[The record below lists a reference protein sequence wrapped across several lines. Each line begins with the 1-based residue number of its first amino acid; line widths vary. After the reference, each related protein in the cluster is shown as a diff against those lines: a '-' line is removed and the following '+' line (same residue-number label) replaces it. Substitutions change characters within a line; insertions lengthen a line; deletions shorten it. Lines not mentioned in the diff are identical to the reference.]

1 MDKYL
6 TVIRSTVCDITGTYF
21 EAQLY
26 RYPTEGHLYKYPEK
40 KTKNQKLSRIIVESK
55 GKELINRTL
64 SESEVKKLFSSLEQ
78 IKFKLD
84 TDNGIYGQQPEVS
97 SELKIKSVHF
107 NLVYK
112 WTTDGIYGNRTLE
125 RSLTNVLETLDSI
138 LENDSFE
145 LDLPM
150 IL

>member
-6 TVIRSTVCDITGTYF
+6 TVIRSTVCDITDTYF

-26 RYPTEGHLYKYPEK
+26 RYPTEGHLFKFPEK

-55 GKELINRTL
+55 CKELINRTL
-64 SESEVKKLFSSLEQ
+64 SESEVKKLFSSLEK
-78 IKFKLD
+78 IKYKLD
-84 TDNGIYGQQPEVS
+84 TDNGIYGQEPEIS

-125 RSLTNVLETLDSI
+125 KSLTSVLETLDSI

-145 LDLPM
+145 LDLP
-150 IL
+150 LKY

>member
-6 TVIRSTVCDITGTYF
+6 TTIRSTVCDITGTYF

-64 SESEVKKLFSSLEQ
+64 SESEVNKLFSSLER
-78 IKFKLD
+78 ISFKLD
-84 TDNGIYGQQPEVS
+84 NDNGMYGMSPEVS
-97 SELKIKSVHF
+97 SELKIKSAHF

-112 WTTDGIYGNRTLE
+112 WTTDGIYGNRALE
-125 RSLTNVLETLDSI
+125 RSLTSVLETLDSI
-138 LENDSFE
+138 LEKDSFE

-150 IL
+150 VL

>member
-6 TVIRSTVCDITGTYF
+6 TIIRSTVCDITGTYF

-26 RYPTEGHLYKYPEK
+26 LYPTEGHLYKFPEK
-40 KTKNQKLSRIIVESK
+40 KSKNQKLSRIIVESK

-64 SESEVKKLFSSLEQ
+64 NESEVKKLFSSLEQ

-84 TDNGIYGQQPEVS
+84 TDNGIYGQDPEIS
-97 SELKIKSVHF
+97 FELKIKSVHF

-125 RSLTNVLETLDSI
+125 RSLTNVLETLDSV

-150 IL
+150 IY

>member
-26 RYPTEGHLYKYPEK
+26 RYPTDGHLYKFPEK
-40 KTKNQKLSRIIVESK
+40 KTKHKKLSRIIVESK
-55 GKELINRTL
+55 SKKLINRTL
-64 SESEVKKLFSSLEQ
+64 SESEVKKLFSSLEK
-78 IKFKLD
+78 IKYKLD
-84 TDNGIYGQQPEVS
+84 TDNGIYGQEPEIS

-125 RSLTNVLETLDSI
+125 RSLTSVLETLDAI
-138 LENDSFE
+138 LEKDSFE
-145 LDLPM
+145 LDLP
-150 IL
+150 LKY

>member
-1 MDKYL
+1 MNKYL

-26 RYPTEGHLYKYPEK
+26 RYPTDGHLYKFPEK
-40 KTKNQKLSRIIVESK
+40 KTKHQKLSRIIVESK

-64 SESEVKKLFSSLEQ
+64 SESEVKNLFSSLER
-78 IKFKLD
+78 ISFKLD
-84 TDNGIYGQQPEVS
+84 NDNGMYGMSPEDS
-97 SELKIKSVHF
+97 FELKIKSVYF

-125 RSLTNVLETLDSI
+125 RSLTSVLETLDAI
-138 LENDSFE
+138 LEKDSFE
-145 LDLPM
+145 LDLP
-150 IL
+150 LKY